1 MLLLFFFTANLY
13 FCCYFHNYLSFDG
26 LTRFASASL
35 SNGRLYQ
42 KQLSL
47 VARCLPG

>member
-1 MLLLFFFTANLY
+1 MLLIFFFSRLTVI
-13 FCCYFHNYLSFDG
+13 FFCYFHNYLSFDG

-35 SNGRLYQ
+35 GNGRLYQ

-47 VARCLPG
+47 VD